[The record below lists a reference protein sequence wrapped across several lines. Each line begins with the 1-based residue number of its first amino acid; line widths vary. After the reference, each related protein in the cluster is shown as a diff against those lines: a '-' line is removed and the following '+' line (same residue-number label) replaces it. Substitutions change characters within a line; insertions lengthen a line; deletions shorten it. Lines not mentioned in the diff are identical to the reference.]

1 MEENCFNASHAGL
14 ERVNK
19 EAERES
25 QTTSIKHGMKTNDT
39 IG

>member
-19 EAERES
+19 EA
-25 QTTSIKHGMKTNDT
+25 KLPPPLDDT
-39 IG
+39 